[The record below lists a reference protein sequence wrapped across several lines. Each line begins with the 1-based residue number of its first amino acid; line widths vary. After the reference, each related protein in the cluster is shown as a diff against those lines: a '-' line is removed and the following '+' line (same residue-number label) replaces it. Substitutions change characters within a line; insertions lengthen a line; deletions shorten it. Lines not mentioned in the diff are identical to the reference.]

1 MRFGEVVMVGWEE
14 VTGGG
19 GGGGEGRE
27 CVNVGVGGV
36 CEVGVRGRV
45 W

>member
-1 MRFGEVVMVGWEE
+1 MTDGAR
-14 VTGGG
+14 
-19 GGGGEGRE
+19 GGGGEMGKE
-27 CVNVGVGGV
+27 GVGGV